1 MSGETKDSPGV
12 IAPPPLIV
20 LGTLALALVLDA
32 AWPAPLFGAVAQ
44 GVAGGVLFASGAA
57 LAAWCVAR
65 FRRAGTNVPT
75 YRPTTAL
82 VVEGA
87 YRYSRNPIYVGLCL
101 AYAGLAI
108 MIDSAWALG
117 ALAPLFVVL
126 DVGVVAREEAYLE
139 AKFGDAYRAY
149 RARVRRWL

>member
-1 MSGETKDSPGV
+1 MSGATKDSPGV
-12 IAPPPLIV
+12 IAPPPLLV
-20 LGTLALALVLDA
+20 LGTLALALLLDA
-32 AWPAPLFGAVAQ
+32 AWPAPLFDMATQAIG
-44 GVAGGVLFASGAA
+44 GGLLLVAGLALVASCA
-57 LAAWCVAR
+57 VR

-75 YRPTTAL
+75 YRPTMAL

-87 YRYSRNPIYVGLCL
+87 YRFSRNPIYVGLCL
-101 AYAGLAI
+101 AYAGLAVL
-108 MIDSAWALG
+108 IDSAWALG

-139 AKFGDAYRAY
+139 AKFGDTYRAY